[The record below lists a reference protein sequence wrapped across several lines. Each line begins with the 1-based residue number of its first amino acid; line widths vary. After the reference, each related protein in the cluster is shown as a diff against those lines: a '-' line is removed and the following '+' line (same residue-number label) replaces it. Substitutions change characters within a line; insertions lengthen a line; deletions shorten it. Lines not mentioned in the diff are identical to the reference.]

1 MIMMY
6 EGVNL
11 TYAQDKVQT
20 TKPIFGYNVNE
31 FSIVI
36 VSSVYGG
43 SESYSGK
50 ENEHLRKM
58 RE

>member
-1 MIMMY
+1 
-6 EGVNL
+6 
-11 TYAQDKVQT
+11 
-20 TKPIFGYNVNE
+20 
-31 FSIVI
+31 

-58 RE
+58 REWK